1 MLARSPDA
9 VRLGAEQV
17 QTAHWAWPALACNI
31 VAPAH
36 RTPIGHVEPHFLAR
50 LVDRM
55 PRDDEP
61 LVDAYFAML
70 DDALLDRQISASE
83 ADALIDVAQQ
93 LGLHK
98 AEIIN
103 VHHTYLR
110 ELAHAA
116 WADGVLTNDE
126 RRDMDTVATLVG
138 LDHEV
143 VSRVLAEERPA
154 SAAPAANRETR
165 SVNVGGLILRAGD
178 KVVLTGTMRHGRD
191 EIKAQATAAGLRVT
205 TAVSRKTRVVAAAD
219 PDSLSGK
226 AKDARTLGI
235 PVVGENAFLRALD
248 ALAIQDAALEKRQPV
263 PSSRGPASAAGSE
276 SSWDFL

>member
-1 MLARSPDA
+1 
-9 VRLGAEQV
+9 
-17 QTAHWAWPALACNI
+17 
-31 VAPAH
+31 
-36 RTPIGHVEPHFLAR
+36 
-50 LVDRM
+50 
-55 PRDDEP
+55 
-61 LVDAYFAML
+61 
-70 DDALLDRQISASE
+70 
-83 ADALIDVAQQ
+83 
-93 LGLHK
+93 
-98 AEIIN
+98 